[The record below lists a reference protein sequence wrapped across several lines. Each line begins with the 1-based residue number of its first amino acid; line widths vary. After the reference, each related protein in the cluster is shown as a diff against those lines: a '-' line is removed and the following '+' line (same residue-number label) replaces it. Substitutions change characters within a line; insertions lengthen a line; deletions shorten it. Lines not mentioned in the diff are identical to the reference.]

1 METITIWSSLR
12 PSVLFARISKRM
24 AHMEDTLERMEYNMA
39 TLLEVVNEVRDAVLA
54 RIDREIAKG
63 QEAIAAKQA
72 ELDALIV
79 AEDAED
85 VEQAAQIAVL
95 QAQIED
101 QTAAKA
107 ALDEIK
113 AGVNADVAVVDVE
126 QPIEEPVVEE
136 PVAEEPAVEEPVA
149 EEPAVEEPVVE
160 EPVVTDETTVV

>member
-1 METITIWSSLR
+1 MLTSES
-12 PSVLFARISKRM
+12 
-24 AHMEDTLERMEYNMA
+24 
-39 TLLEVVNEVRDAVLA
+39 LA

-136 PVAEEPAVEEPVA
+136 PV
-149 EEPAVEEPVVE
+149 
-160 EPVVTDETTVV
+160 VTDETTVV

>member
-1 METITIWSSLR
+1 METITFWSELR
-12 PSVLFARISKRM
+12 PSVLFARILKRM

-126 QPIEEPVVEE
+126 QPIEEP
-136 PVAEEPAVEEPVA
+136 AVEEPVA
-149 EEPAVEEPVVE
+149 EEPVEVVE
-160 EPVVTDETTVV
+160 TSDEAVTDETPSAE